1 MNKDSRAIHAR
12 GTSNGWERLGG
23 RGVEGGTGHKEGK
36 EEMYRPTWKKGERR
50 EKKCTS

>member
-1 MNKDSRAIHAR
+1 MGGGEVMGGKS
-12 GTSNGWERLGG
+12 WE

-50 EKKCTS
+50 